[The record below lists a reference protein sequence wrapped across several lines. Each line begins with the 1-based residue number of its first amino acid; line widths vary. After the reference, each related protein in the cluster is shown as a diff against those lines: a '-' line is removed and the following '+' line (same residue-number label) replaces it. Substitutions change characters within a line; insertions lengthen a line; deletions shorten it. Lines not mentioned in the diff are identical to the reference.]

1 MLCGHA
7 TQCEQFETPLESMT
21 QTDSL
26 KNRSLLIYQR
36 HEAAFARHM
45 EDIQFHIDVSSNWK
59 QGGDFG
65 VAWPCHHSTPKLKSW
80 RATKN

>member
-7 TQCEQFETPLESMT
+7 MPCEQFEKPIESMT

-26 KNRSLLIYQR
+26 NRSLLIYQR

-45 EDIQFHIDVSSNWK
+45 EDIQFHLDVSYN
-59 QGGDFG
+59 
-65 VAWPCHHSTPKLKSW
+65 
-80 RATKN
+80 